1 MSSALKFALV
11 LTIFGARFL
20 STPILTSEDYNN
32 DPKTN
37 PSLHL
42 PSSSNSDPNLGHHES
57 PFAHWIPHIAPV
69 R

>member
-11 LTIFGARFL
+11 LTIIGARFP
-20 STPILTSEDYNN
+20 STPILTSETVNK

-42 PSSSNSDPNLGHHES
+42 PNSNSNVGNVGHPAS
-57 PFAHWIPHIAPV
+57 PFGNWNTHTTTV
-69 R
+69 S